1 MSKFTPKKMMVAG
14 AILLVL
20 GVVFPFLMVL
30 KMIEPTFWLS
40 FVSHACSVIGMF
52 LGFYGLFSYVRIGHK

>member
-14 AILLVL
+14 AALLVL

-30 KMIEPTFWLS
+30 KIVEPSFWLS
-40 FVSHACSVIGMF
+40 FLSQACSVIGMF
-52 LGFYGLFSYVRIGHK
+52 MGFYGLFSHIRIGRQ